1 MTSMIV
7 SELSPP
13 SVCHR
18 YALYGQS
25 RSPAITHLNL
35 LPPLAPRTVP
45 QASPRRTSRRPKR
58 RLQVRLF
65 GVAGV
70 RVVVVVAVV
79 SGGGSIGTDRFGF
92 VRWSDETKAM
102 SCFSDVHLGSGCL
115 SDRSMCLLERAHAR
129 APRVEAQ
136 RCTPTLSGG
145 GDATSTQAAAG
156 PDLEHTTDQDQTA
169 GTAVGQTGSIWT
181 DLARPVTCV
190 AGNSCASIVYI
201 VRQKP
206 LAPCSRPSAR
216 DHSPQP

>member
-1 MTSMIV
+1 MIV

-45 QASPRRTSRRPKR
+45 QASPRRTSRRRER

-156 PDLEHTTDQDQTA
+156 GPDLEHKTDQDQAA
-169 GTAVGQTGSIWT
+169 GMVRGRLATDRSDRLEHLDQPGPIWT
-181 DLARPVTCV
+181 
-190 AGNSCASIVYI
+190 
-201 VRQKP
+201 
-206 LAPCSRPSAR
+206 AP
-216 DHSPQP
+216 